1 MIERRTLPM
10 ADYSC
15 SELRGDGAARA
26 GTHRGAGGSSR
37 AELLRRAIVAGGALT
52 GGGILIAGLAG
63 PGSSAPSPAQ
73 DVRILN
79 LVLLLEYLESSF
91 YTEAH
96 AKHAFKGELRQ
107 FVTVVGAHERE
118 HVAYLKK
125 ALGAR
130 ARKRPR
136 FDFGDATVNR
146 EKFIAAA
153 TALEDTSVAAYN
165 GQAGNLTPDALAAAA
180 TIVSV
185 EARHAA
191 WIRSIAG
198 ELPAAE
204 ATDTPKTE
212 AEVMR
217 ALRKTGFLKAT

>member
-1 MIERRTLPM
+1 MIERRAFPLS
-10 ADYSC
+10 DYSC
-15 SELRGDGAARA
+15 SELRGDDTARA
-26 GTHRGAGGSSR
+26 GTNRGGGGSSR
-37 AELLRRAIVAGGALT
+37 AELLRRAIVAGGAFT
-52 GGGILIAGLAG
+52 GGGILLTGLPRSAA
-63 PGSSAPSPAQ
+63 SAPSPAQ

-91 YTEAH
+91 YAEART
-96 AKHAFKGELRQ
+96 KHAFNGELQQ

-118 HVAYLKK
+118 HVSYLKK

-136 FDFGDATVNR
+136 FDFGDATEKP

-165 GQAGNLTPDALAAAA
+165 GQAGNLTPEALAAAA

-191 WIRSIAG
+191 WIRAIAG
-198 ELPAAE
+198 KLPAAE

-212 AEVMR
+212 AEVLR
-217 ALRKTGFLKAT
+217 ALRKTGFLKSA

>member
-1 MIERRTLPM
+1 MG
-10 ADYSC
+10 DHSC
-15 SELRGDGAARA
+15 TELGPDSVAAA
-26 GTHRGAGGSSR
+26 AAHSSR
-37 AELLRRAIVAGGALT
+37 AELLRRAIVGGGALT
-52 GGGILIAGLAG
+52 AGGILIAGLPG
-63 PGSSAPSPAQ
+63 PGGSAPSPAQ

-91 YTEAH
+91 YTEAR
-96 AKHAFKGELRQ
+96 AKGAFKGELRQ
-107 FVTVVGAHERE
+107 YVTVVAAHERA

-125 ALGAR
+125 ALGAQ

-136 FDFGDATVNR
+136 FDFGDATVNAD
-146 EKFIAAA
+146 KFIDAAI
-153 TALEDTSVAAYN
+153 ALEDTSVAAYN

-198 ELPAAE
+198 KLPAAE

-212 AEVMR
+212 AEVLR
-217 ALRKTGFLKAT
+217 AVRKTGFLKS